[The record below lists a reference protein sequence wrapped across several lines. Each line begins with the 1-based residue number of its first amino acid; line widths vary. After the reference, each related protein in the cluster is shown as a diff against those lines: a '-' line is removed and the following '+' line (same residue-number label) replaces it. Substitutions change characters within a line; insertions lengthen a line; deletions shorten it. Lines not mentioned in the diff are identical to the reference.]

1 MGEGERDETKQIV
14 KTMDDTTKTLLTKQ
28 FLTRYKR
35 VSRRN
40 LSWDVTI
47 KRTRR
52 IGPRNRCTRK
62 DKKVEVCSGNLLSW
76 EKN

>member
-14 KTMDDTTKTLLTKQ
+14 KTMDDTTKNLLTKQ

-47 KRTRR
+47 KQTR
-52 IGPRNRCTRK
+52 
-62 DKKVEVCSGNLLSW
+62 
-76 EKN
+76 